1 MSSLPIKSNISLEQD
16 STDDKI
22 TMATGSST
30 TFTEKKKHYKNL
42 NKQFMLITTHLPSDA
57 MMLVKFFVNH
67 K

>member
-1 MSSLPIKSNISLEQD
+1 MTSLPIKSNISLEQD

-30 TFTEKKKHYKNL
+30 TFTEKKNYQNL